1 MNKIGW
7 FTTRFKLFRKAY
19 KESMIRSALADRII
33 SHLNILRRGLNSII
47 LSSII
52 LPGILSSY
60 FLYIPV
66 LGGTLASY
74 STFLIFPSLMAAV
87 QSDLNGLFSKQAG
100 VQELAQIEKPNSE
113 DRWIEDLNGGKGVK
127 AAAYVRVSTDR
138 QAQHGYSLEAQEK
151 ELRELA
157 EKVGISR
164 LYWFCDAG
172 KSGVDFDRRKLNLI
186 LDLAEKHEIVK
197 LLVVDIDRLG
207 RNSRRLLGFF
217 SDLRD
222 YGVTVQTPEGEID
235 VDQLEDLLVSAIK
248 AWAAQHDNE
257 RRAKAAIT
265 GRIEGFKKKCWNKP
279 VPLGYL
285 KKPDKWIEKKF
296 DWGPVIKDVFDLFL
310 RFRNFRT
317 VKDAINKKYGLNKPL
332 TRHQVTQ
339 FLKNPVYA
347 GKPEYPGRV
356 VVEDPNLAFIDWET
370 FEKAQEFLS
379 HIQQRHSHKK
389 RDALQDLV
397 KEYGF
402 GVLEFIPNVAVLCPD
417 CQGVMVKNGMIYIKG
432 HTAHNYLCKKCGRQ
446 RKVPTKRQIRSIQDW
461 VQANQVEEEGLNT
474 KIGK

>member
-1 MNKIGW
+1 
-7 FTTRFKLFRKAY
+7 
-19 KESMIRSALADRII
+19 MIRSALAERII
-33 SHLNILRRGLNSII
+33 CFINTFPRGLNNII
-47 LSSII
+47 LFPI
-52 LPGILSSY
+52 LLAGTLPSY
-60 FLYIPV
+60 FSHILV
-66 LGGTLASY
+66 LGGTLVSY
-74 STFLIFPSLMAAV
+74 FPFPIFLGAMAAF
-87 QSDLNGLFSKQAG
+87 QSDLNGLFSTQAG
-100 VQELAQIEKPNSE
+100 VQELAQKEKPNSE

-157 EKVGISR
+157 EKVGVSR
-164 LYWFCDAG
+164 LYWFRDAG

-186 LDLAEKHEIVK
+186 LDLAEKHEIDK

-222 YGVTVQTPEGEID
+222 CGVTVQTPEGEID

-257 RRAKAAIT
+257 RRSKAAIA
-265 GRIEGFKKKCWNKP
+265 GKVESFKKKCWNKP

-296 DWGPVIKDVFDLFL
+296 DWEPVIKDVFDLFL
-310 RFRNFRT
+310 RFGNYRA
-317 VKDAINKKYGLNKPL
+317 VKDAVNKKYGLNKPL
-332 TRHQVTQ
+332 TRHQVAQ
-339 FLKNPVYA
+339 LLKNPVYV
-347 GKPEYPGRV
+347 GKPGYSGG
-356 VVEDPNLAFIDWET
+356 VVEDSNLAFIDQET
-370 FEKAQEFLS
+370 FEKAQELLS
-379 HIQQRHSHKK
+379 RIQQRHSHKK

-397 KEYGF
+397 KEYGL

-417 CQGVMVKNGMIYIKG
+417 CQGVMVKNGMIYMKG
-432 HTAHNYLCKKCGRQ
+432 HTAHNYLCRKCGKQ
-446 RKVPTKRQIRSIQDW
+446 RKVPTKNQTEKIQERFRISRSNAEKED
-461 VQANQVEEEGLNT
+461 LNT
-474 KIGK
+474 KKVNRDLGI

>member
-1 MNKIGW
+1 MNKIVW
-7 FTTRFKLFRKAY
+7 FTRCFKPFRKAY
-19 KESMIRSALADRII
+19 GGSMIRPPLAKRII
-33 SHLNILRRGLNSII
+33 HLVNTLRRDLNNNILLHVI
-47 LSSII
+47 LA
-52 LPGILSSY
+52 GTLSSY
-60 FLYIPV
+60 FFHISV
-66 LGGTLASY
+66 IGGTLASY

-87 QSDLNGLFSKQAG
+87 QSDLNGFFSRQAG

-127 AAAYVRVSTDR
+127 VAAYVRVSTDR

-157 EKVGISR
+157 EKVGVSR

-257 RRAKAAIT
+257 RRAKAAIA

-332 TRHQVTQ
+332 THHQVTQ
-339 FLKNPVYA
+339 LLKNPVYA
-347 GKPEYPGRV
+347 GKPEYSGRV
-356 VVEDPNLAFIDWET
+356 VVEDPNLAFIDQET
-370 FEKAQEFLS
+370 FEKAQELIS

-397 KEYGF
+397 KEYGL

-417 CQGVMVKNGMIYIKG
+417 CQGVMVKNGMIYMKG
-432 HTAHNYLCKKCGRQ
+432 HTAHNYLCKKCGKQ
-446 RKVPTKRQIRSIQDW
+446 RKVPKKCQMKKIQEW
-461 VQANQVEEEGLNT
+461 ASKGEG
-474 KIGK
+474 KA